1 MPPHKWV
8 KFWLKNTFHISRKF
22 SKFLFPLLIKMTP
35 EQEDFI
41 NQSNNTPKDFSHNK
55 LQLELDELRKS
66 QSELNDT
73 LSEKDMQIKL
83 QRTTIES
90 LQSESKNKSL
100 DVQRLESV
108 IEEKNTIHSDTLQL
122 LETAKSKE
130 LQLSESCSN
139 LKNELHS
146 LQNELSNLK
155 EEKINL
161 HRDNTNISF
170 ELSQLKEKLDN
181 HVSTA
186 TSDKSIVEETQSKLD
201 ALQTVHNKTCNE
213 LETLK
218 LELAEY
224 KLNLSNKD
232 TQIKNISLEL
242 EETENQLK
250 LHLQHQAGEASSV
263 LGRSRRHGGT
273 RRR

>member
-1 MPPHKWV
+1 
-8 KFWLKNTFHISRKF
+8 
-22 SKFLFPLLIKMTP
+22 MTP
-35 EQEDFI
+35 EQEEFI
-41 NQSNNTPKDFSHNK
+41 NQANNTPKEFSHNK
-55 LQLELDELRKS
+55 LQIELEELQQS
-66 QSELNDT
+66 HSELKDV
-73 LSEKDMQIKL
+73 LSEKDMQIQL
-83 QRTTIES
+83 LRTTIES
-90 LQSESKNKSL
+90 LQSEITNKSL

-139 LKNELHS
+139 LKNELHT

-155 EEKINL
+155 EQNFNL
-161 HRDNTNISF
+161 HRDNTNVSF
-170 ELSQLKEKLDN
+170 ELTQLKEKLDN

-186 TSDKSIVEETQSKLD
+186 TSEKSLVEETQSKLD
-201 ALQTVHNKTCNE
+201 ALQSVHNKTCIE

-224 KLNLSNKD
+224 KTNISNKD
-232 TQIKNISLEL
+232 AQIKNISLEL

-263 LGRSRRHGGT
+263 LGRSRRQGGT